1 MTNTFTDKLNHLFE
15 SATDRVFSYNVQRSR
30 SEMRDVFQNEF
41 ETLAK
46 KYIADLEP
54 IYNSG
59 KEELIRKHLAKIE
72 QEIVD
77 ELKSREEF
85 KNYNPPPLIS
95 RLRVITGGYE
105 VYGDKLTK

>member
-46 KYIADLEP
+46 
-54 IYNSG
+54 
-59 KEELIRKHLAKIE
+59 
-72 QEIVD
+72 
-77 ELKSREEF
+77 
-85 KNYNPPPLIS
+85 
-95 RLRVITGGYE
+95 
-105 VYGDKLTK
+105 